1 MQMKSR
7 GYVLLPSSQARFRS
21 SEVYLILRT
30 NSKFKK
36 KKKKS
41 IDWINNVR
49 VVKRI
54 NVLLKEYYFMLEF
67 KGADEF

>member
-1 MQMKSR
+1 MQMKSH

-21 SEVYLILRT
+21 SEMYLILRI
-30 NSKFKK
+30 NSKL

>member
-1 MQMKSR
+1 MQMKSH

-21 SEVYLILRT
+21 SEMYLILRI
-30 NSKFKK
+30 NSKLK

>member
-1 MQMKSR
+1 MGMFCCPVHRPDLEAVKCIS
-7 GYVLLPSSQARFRS
+7 S
-21 SEVYLILRT
+21 SELIQNL
-30 NSKFKK
+30 K

>member
-1 MQMKSR
+1 MQMKSH
-7 GYVLLPSSQARFRS
+7 GYVLLPSSQARFRN
-21 SEVYLILRT
+21 SEMYLILRI
-30 NSKFKK
+30 NSKL

>member
-36 KKKKS
+36 KKKS

>member
-21 SEVYLILRT
+21 SEMYLILRI
-30 NSKFKK
+30 NSKL